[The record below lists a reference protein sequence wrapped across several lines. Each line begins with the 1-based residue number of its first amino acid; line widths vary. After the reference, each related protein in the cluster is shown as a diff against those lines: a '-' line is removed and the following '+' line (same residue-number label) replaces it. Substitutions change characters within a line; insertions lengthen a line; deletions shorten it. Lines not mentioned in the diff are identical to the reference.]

1 MSVGAP
7 DILDEDAMGACH
19 HIHVDMYAGSRRSAD
34 ASHYGA
40 GEEILDVLGDAGW
53 RAAGKTWENKAALD
67 GDGDE
72 QSRSVGDWAAG
83 KQASE

>member
-40 GEEILDVLGDAGW
+40 GEETLDVLGDAG
-53 RAAGKTWENKAALD
+53 
-67 GDGDE
+67 
-72 QSRSVGDWAAG
+72 
-83 KQASE
+83 